1 MSFRQSFGPVLFWRL
16 FQLGTVALLA
26 YACYRLASVPYRI
39 DVDVYRLGAD
49 AWLHGRPLFGGG
61 TVFHTDMGPD
71 LPFMYPPLAA
81 ILLAPMAW
89 VALPVASLAMTAI
102 TIFALIIAVMIVVT
116 ELDVWPASKAVPD
129 PAWARRLFLTLA
141 IVAVAALYMEPIRA
155 NFAFG
160 QVNAILMTLVIA
172 DCVPSRTR
180 WPRGLLVGL
189 AIALK
194 LTPAVFVLYFLMR
207 KDRRAALTAVASFA
221 AFTIVGFLFA
231 WRDSV
236 EYWTVTVHNTD
247 RIGRA
252 LNTNQ
257 NISGTL
263 ERLSVGH
270 SASAVIWALGSVAVL
285 ALSVWATRRLL
296 RAGEPVLAVMCI
308 GLLGLVVSP
317 VSWSHHWVWM
327 LPAVLT
333 AGVVAYRR
341 RSTARHIVALF
352 IIVVAGIAVT
362 AFPPFHLLP
371 ENHETTAS
379 WWRQIVGVSYMW
391 WALAYI
397 GVAGGISPSRKDAND
412 STAADDGER
421 VPAVS

>member
-1 MSFRQSFGPVLFWRL
+1 L
-16 FQLGTVALLA
+16 
-26 YACYRLASVPYRI
+26 
-39 DVDVYRLGAD
+39 
-49 AWLHGRPLFGGG
+49 
-61 TVFHTDMGPD
+61 
-71 LPFMYPPLAA
+71 
-81 ILLAPMAW
+81 
-89 VALPVASLAMTAI
+89 
-102 TIFALIIAVMIVVT
+102 
-116 ELDVWPASKAVPD
+116 
-129 PAWARRLFLTLA
+129 
-141 IVAVAALYMEPIRA
+141 
-155 NFAFG
+155 
-160 QVNAILMTLVIA
+160 
-172 DCVPSRTR
+172 
-180 WPRGLLVGL
+180 PRGLLVGL

-236 EYWTVTVHNTD
+236 EYWTVTVQNTD

-341 RSTARHIVALF
+341 RSTALF
-352 IIVVAGIAVT
+352 IVVVAGIAVT

-391 WALAYI
+391 WALAYL
-397 GVAGGISPSRKDAND
+397 GVAGAISPSRKDAND